1 MNKNPD
7 ENVNKKEKNKKDG
20 ERGKKRDHVK
30 EKAKE
35 VCNKKGRTRK
45 ILVELKKKN

>member
-20 ERGKKRDHVK
+20 ERGKK
-30 EKAKE
+30 E
-35 VCNKKGRTRK
+35 
-45 ILVELKKKN
+45 IMLKKKQKKFVIRKEGQGKYWWN